1 MQHVVLTGSI
11 QSYMM
16 PRNVHKLELGECLGE
31 GATGRV
37 YEGTYRGIPVAIK
50 VGPSSVVTLTR

>member
-50 VGPSSVVTLTR
+50 VGPAG